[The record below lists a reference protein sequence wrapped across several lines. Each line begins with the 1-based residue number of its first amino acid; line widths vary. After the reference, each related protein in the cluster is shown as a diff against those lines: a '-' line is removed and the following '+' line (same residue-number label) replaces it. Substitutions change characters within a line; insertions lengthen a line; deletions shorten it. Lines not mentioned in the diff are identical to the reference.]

1 MRLTVTVILLALATI
16 TVETFS
22 VEPNLAVFWLAVG
35 ALIVSVLHLG
45 DQYDKQRARRSFSGE
60 VGMSGLRQFDGEWP
74 WPTRGEWKP

>member
-22 VEPNLAVFWLAVG
+22 VEPYAPVLGLAIAVFAF
-35 ALIVSVLHLG
+35 ALLHWADIIGKPKPREGWTCEELCE
-45 DQYDKQRARRSFSGE
+45 Q
-60 VGMSGLRQFDGEWP
+60 DGVVEWP